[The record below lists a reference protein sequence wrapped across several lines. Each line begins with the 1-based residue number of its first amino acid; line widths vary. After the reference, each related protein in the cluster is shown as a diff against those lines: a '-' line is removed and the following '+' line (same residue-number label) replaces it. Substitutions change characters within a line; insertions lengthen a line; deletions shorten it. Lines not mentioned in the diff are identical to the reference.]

1 MDFRQLEVFIAVVE
15 LSSFSKAG
23 EQLYLSQPT
32 VSAHISALEKELAVP
47 LLIRNTREVYTS
59 EAGQQLYDYACR
71 LIRLRDEAIEAVSN
85 KAEQEKGIISIAAS
99 TIPTKYILPSLISA
113 FCRNHPSISFNI
125 IPCDS
130 STVYTAIEKGEVK
143 IGFGG
148 TAVNMDLYRHYPIAT
163 DKLVIITPNNEHFQS
178 IAQLSNPLNELL
190 KEPFICRASGS
201 GTRHEFER
209 YLAEHHFN
217 SKLNVVAEMHDTEG
231 IKNSVV
237 QGLGIAAI
245 SERAAEDMVRFKL
258 LKEFTLPNGGE
269 RFLYL
274 IRQKKDRLN
283 ERERLFCNFV
293 LEHAPLSKTSKYAI

>member
-32 VSAHISALEKELAVP
+32 VSAHISALEKELSVP

-85 KAEQEKGIISIAAS
+85 KTEQEKGIINIAAS
-99 TIPTKYILPSLISA
+99 TIPAKHILPSLIST
-113 FCRNHPSISFNI
+113 FCRTHPSISFNI

-130 STVYTAIEKGEVK
+130 STVYAALDRGEVK

-163 DKLVIITPNNEHFQS
+163 DKLVIITPNNEHFEQ
-178 IAQLSNPLNELL
+178 IARLDNPLDELL
-190 KEPFICRASGS
+190 KEPFICRSSGS

-209 YLAEHHFN
+209 YLTEHHFAG
-217 SKLNVVAEMHDTEG
+217 KLNIVAEMHDTEG

-237 QGLGIAAI
+237 QGLGISAI

-258 LKEFTLPNGGE
+258 LKAFSLPGGGE
-269 RFLYL
+269 RLLYL
-274 IRQKKDRLN
+274 IRQKKDRLT

-293 LEHAPLSKTSKYAI
+293 LENAPLNNK